1 MREQEELQTRIKG
14 LIIARIAMV
23 TFLLA
28 VFVFMQAN
36 APDVQTRLSIPYF
49 YSIILIVY
57 LLSLFYPLMARII
70 AQPAMQLY
78 IQAMMDVIIITAI
91 IYVTGGI
98 RSTYAVFYP
107 LVIIYT
113 VLYLGRNAGLIA
125 ASAASI
131 CYGLLIDL
139 EFYKV
144 IEPFT
149 YSSMWEIPDTAGHVF
164 LRIFINMV
172 SFYLIA
178 LLASF
183 VVEKERKTRA
193 LLAEK
198 ESAFN
203 RLDVLYRAI
212 IESIDAGIMTIDP
225 EGRVKSFN
233 RAAEEITGWRYPE
246 VENRSIT
253 EILPDWRMLFER
265 RLTDERQVQGRL
277 EMPVTVSRGRK
288 IVLGCSLS
296 PLRDHDGVKIGDIII
311 FQDLTAVKEMEEI
324 MERNRRL
331 AFVGEMAAGLAHE
344 IRNPL
349 ASISGAVQML
359 QREQGIGNT
368 ETRLMQLIIRSK
380 DQLEGFI
387 KDFLMLARPERGE
400 HGPQSVSELV
410 GEVLEGVMVKPD
422 WNDRI
427 TINNDLEPG
436 LTLLGNREEFR
447 QMFWNLILNAAQA
460 MPAGGILKI
469 TARKRRQGDKE
480 GVELVFYD
488 TGKGI
493 AAQDKNMIYEP
504 FFTTKERGTGLG
516 LAIGLR
522 IVNGYGC
529 RLSFESEDGRG
540 TSFTV
545 WLPVGDHKSGGL

>member
-1 MREQEELQTRIKG
+1 MREQEELQARIKG

-131 CYGLLIDL
+131 SYGLLIDL

-149 YSSMWEIPDTAGHVF
+149 YPSMWEIPDTAGHVF

-212 IESIDAGIMTIDP
+212 IESIDAGIMTIDL

-246 VENRSIT
+246 VENRSIG
-253 EILPDWRMLFER
+253 EILPDWKTLFEHR
-265 RLTDERQVQGRL
+265 ITDERQVQGRL
-277 EMPVTVSRGRK
+277 EMPVTVSHGRK
-288 IVLGCSLS
+288 IILGCSLS
-296 PLRDHDGVKIGDIII
+296 PLRDHDGGKIGDIII

-359 QREQGIGNT
+359 QREQGIGDT

-400 HGPQSVSELV
+400 HGPVSVSELV
-410 GEVLEGVMVKPD
+410 GEVLEGAMVMPD

-427 TINNDLEPG
+427 AINNDLEPG

-469 TARKRRQGDKE
+469 TARKRRQGNEE
-480 GVELVFYD
+480 GVEVVFP
-488 TGKGI
+488 TQ
-493 AAQDKNMIYEP
+493 A
-504 FFTTKERGTGLG
+504 RG
-516 LAIGLR
+516 
-522 IVNGYGC
+522 
-529 RLSFESEDGRG
+529 
-540 TSFTV
+540 
-545 WLPVGDHKSGGL
+545 